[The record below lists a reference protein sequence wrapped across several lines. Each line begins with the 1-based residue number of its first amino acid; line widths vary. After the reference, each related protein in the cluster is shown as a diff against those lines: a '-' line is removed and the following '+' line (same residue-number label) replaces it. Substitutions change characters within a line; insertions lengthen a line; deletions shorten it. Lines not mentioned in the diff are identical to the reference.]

1 MEEISLTVTLRF
13 REMIE
18 MGVINLEDIES
29 GMIQKRLGTLLT
41 IITIIELTASEV
53 LSPYGHRNG

>member
-1 MEEISLTVTLRF
+1 MKGFFNKMLR
-13 REMIE
+13 
-18 MGVINLEDIES
+18 INLTTKTS
-29 GMIQKRLGTLLT
+29 KRRQRLGTLLT